1 MKNLKLMKIVVML
14 FAVFAFSN
22 CEDGDPVQ
30 FIVVDEFPT
39 PISVDG
45 LQGQTAYSVTN
56 TADISSLLD
65 NAASFVAADI
75 EKVSLVLSEYD
86 GGSIEGTI
94 KITVGDQVLF
104 NESKTLSSTAVTL
117 DIPANASDILNDIN
131 SGTMSITMEG
141 TTIEPIADNAF
152 IITVT
157 PTVRGTVE

>member
-1 MKNLKLMKIVVML
+1 MKNLKLMKIAVL
-14 FAVFAFSN
+14 FFAVFAFSN

-39 PISVDG
+39 PISVTG
-45 LQGQTAYSVTN
+45 LEGQSAYSVTN

-141 TTIEPIADNAF
+141 TTIEPIEDNAF